1 MTSTYRNLSNSLN
14 ANILTTSVT
23 VIRCFY
29 RLFLLFPQFC
39 QPLGWNLS
47 YEKQEPK
54 FFVSVLTDIDANK
67 HYCACLSFHETLAIT
82 QTRSVDDED
91 ETIGSSRLLG
101 SEPSTEAVAPAPI
114 THHSVMYAPKCLV
127 LISRL
132 DCAETFKVRVIFL
145 HEKFVAMR

>member
-1 MTSTYRNLSNSLN
+1 MGAFHRQLINIIISAYRCSPL
-14 ANILTTSVT
+14 
-23 VIRCFY
+23 
-29 RLFLLFPQFC
+29 PQFC
-39 QPLGWNLS
+39 QPLGWSLS

-54 FFVSVLTDIDANK
+54 FFVSVLTDIDTNK

-91 ETIGSSRLLG
+91 ETIGSTRLL
-101 SEPSTEAVAPAPI
+101 PSATPSATDGGITTASNSI

-132 DCAETFKVRVIFL
+132 DCADTFKVYML
-145 HEKFVAMR
+145 KLS

>member
-1 MTSTYRNLSNSLN
+1 MFMPWM
-14 ANILTTSVT
+14 LTV
-23 VIRCFY
+23 VLYVCNFM
-29 RLFLLFPQFC
+29 LQFC

-47 YEKQEPK
+47 YDKQEPK

-82 QTRSVDDED
+82 LNKTVDEED
-91 ETIGSSRLLG
+91 EAMTSSKYKQVSATGSPQAADGNG
-101 SEPSTEAVAPAPI
+101 SAPSSLI

-132 DCAETFKVRVIFL
+132 DCAETFKVRKRNQFKVF
-145 HEKFVAMR
+145 